1 MGLYF
6 NPALLTLIGTI
17 LMQSTYS
24 TMGSSKTAILS
35 GRKLIDLRSD
45 TVTRPTA
52 GMYDAMM
59 SAPVGDD
66 VYGDDESV
74 NRLELSVAELLGKE
88 ASLFVSSG
96 TQSNLIAVLGHCAR
110 GDELITGDDY
120 HIYIDEAGGPSVLG
134 GIAMCALPTDH
145 LGALTIAQVEAAIK
159 PDDIHCP
166 VSRLLC
172 LENTV
177 HGKAQSPDQLK
188 SLADTARAAGLMT
201 HLDGARLMNASVAL
215 GQAPKKMAEPFDSVS
230 LCLSKGLGAPV
241 GTVLSGT
248 KAFIRRARRDRKLL
262 GGGTRQAGILAA
274 AGSYAL
280 DNHIERLTDDHF
292 NAKRLAE
299 GLSTIDRLKISQQTN
314 MVFISPSDGRQAEL
328 QSYLSDHGIVISA
341 GVPSIRLVVH
351 LDVNEDDLGRIID
364 AIKKFYQ

>member
-1 MGLYF
+1 MSSSY
-6 NPALLTLIGTI
+6 TTIGSRHSAS
-17 LMQSTYS
+17 LSA
-24 TMGSSKTAILS
+24 SKI
-35 GRKLIDLRSD
+35 IDLRSD

-59 SAPVGDD
+59 SAPLGDD

-74 NRLELSVAELLGKE
+74 NKLESKVANLMGKE

-134 GIAMCALPTDH
+134 GIAMCALPTDDT
-145 LGALTIAQVEAAIK
+145 GGLTVAQVAAAIK

-166 VSRLLC
+166 ISRLLC

-177 HGKAQSPDQLK
+177 HGNVQSPDQIE
-188 SLADTARAAGLMT
+188 SLANTARTAGLRT

-215 GQAPKKMAEPFDSVS
+215 DQSPQKLAEPFDSVS

-248 KAFIRRARRDRKLL
+248 KAFIHRARRDRKLL

-274 AGSYAL
+274 AGNYAL
-280 DNHIERLTDDHF
+280 DNHVE
-292 NAKRLAE
+292 RLAE
-299 GLSTIDRLKISQQTN
+299 DHSNAKQLAQGLSTIDRLYIEQRTN
-314 MVFISPSDGRQAEL
+314 MVFITPADGRQVEL

-341 GVPSIRLVVH
+341 GVPSIRLVMH
-351 LDVNEDDLGRIID
+351 LDINGDDVGRIVGTIQQ
-364 AIKKFYQ
+364 FYSQ

>member
-1 MGLYF
+1 MSNAY
-6 NPALLTLIGTI
+6 
-17 LMQSTYS
+17 Q
-24 TMGSSKTAILS
+24 TMGSSQTAALS
-35 GRKLIDLRSD
+35 GKKVIDLRSD

-66 VYGDDESV
+66 VYGDDQSV
-74 NRLELSVAELLGKE
+74 NALESKVANLLGKE

-96 TQSNLIAVLGHCAR
+96 TQSNLIAILGHCAR
-110 GDELITGDDY
+110 GDELIVGDDY

-134 GIAMCALPTDH
+134 GVAMCALPTDGNGG
-145 LGALTIAQVEAAIK
+145 LSLAQVEAAIK

-166 VSRLLC
+166 ISRLLC

-177 HGKAQSPDQLK
+177 HGSVQSPDQIE
-188 SLADTARAAGLMT
+188 SLVNVARAAGLLT

-215 GQAPKKMAEPFDSVS
+215 SLSPKKLAASFDSVS

-248 KAFIRRARRDRKLL
+248 KSFIHRARRDRKLL

-280 DNHIERLTDDHF
+280 DHHVERLAEDHA

-299 GLSTIDRLKISQQTN
+299 ELSTINQLEINQQTN
-314 MVFISPSDGRQAEL
+314 MVFITPAGGRQAEL

-341 GVPSIRLVVH
+341 GVPSIRLVMH
-351 LDVNEDDLGRIID
+351 LDINQEDLERIID
-364 AIKKFYQ
+364 TIQKFYRR

>member
-1 MGLYF
+1 
-6 NPALLTLIGTI
+6 
-17 LMQSTYS
+17 MQ
-24 TMGSSKTAILS
+24 
-35 GRKLIDLRSD
+35 
-45 TVTRPTA
+45 
-52 GMYDAMM
+52 
-59 SAPVGDD
+59 
-66 VYGDDESV
+66 
-74 NRLELSVAELLGKE
+74 
-88 ASLFVSSG
+88 
-96 TQSNLIAVLGHCAR
+96 
-110 GDELITGDDY
+110 LITGDDY

>member
-1 MGLYF
+1 MSNAY
-6 NPALLTLIGTI
+6 
-17 LMQSTYS
+17 Q
-24 TMGSSKTAILS
+24 TMGSSQAAAQS
-35 GRKLIDLRSD
+35 GRKVIDLRSD

-59 SAPVGDD
+59 SAPLGDD

-74 NRLELSVAELLGKE
+74 NALESKVSNLLGKE

-110 GDELITGDDY
+110 GDDLIVGDDY

-134 GIAMCALPTDH
+134 GIAMCALPTDENGG
-145 LGALTIAQVEAAIK
+145 LSVAQVEAAIK

-166 VSRLLC
+166 ISRLLC

-177 HGKAQSPDQLK
+177 HGSVQSPDQIK
-188 SLADTARAAGLMT
+188 SLVNAARTAGLLT

-215 GQAPKKMAEPFDSVS
+215 GLSPEKLAEPFDSVS

-248 KAFIRRARRDRKLL
+248 KTFIRRARRDRKLL

-280 DNHIERLTDDHF
+280 DNHIGRLADDHA
-292 NAKRLAE
+292 NAKWLGE
-299 GLSTIDRLKISQQTN
+299 ELSTINQLEINQQTN
-314 MVFISPSDGRQAEL
+314 MVFMTPTVGKQAEL
-328 QSYLSDHGIVISA
+328 QAYLSDRGIVISA
-341 GVPSIRLVVH
+341 GVPSIRLVMH
-351 LDVNEDDLGRIID
+351 LDVNQDDVSIVKD
-364 AIKKFYQ
+364 AIQSFYRQVSK

>member
-1 MGLYF
+1 MI
-6 NPALLTLIGTI
+6 N
-17 LMQSTYS
+17 TYN
-24 TMGSSKTAILS
+24 TMVSSKTAVLS
-35 GRKLIDLRSD
+35 SRKLIDLRSD

-74 NRLELSVAELLGKE
+74 NKLESSVAELVGKE
-88 ASLFVSSG
+88 AALFVSSG

-145 LGALTIAQVEAAIK
+145 SGGLTVAQVETAIK

-166 VSRLLC
+166 ISRLLC

-177 HGKAQSPDQLK
+177 HGKAQSSDQLK
-188 SLADTARAAGLMT
+188 SLANAARAAGLRT

-215 GQAPKKMAEPFDSVS
+215 GQAPKKMAESFDSVS

-248 KAFIRRARRDRKLL
+248 RAFIHRARRDRKLL

-280 DNHIERLTDDHF
+280 DNHIERLAQDHS

-299 GLSTIDRLKISQQTN
+299 GLSTIGLLEINQQTN

-351 LDVNEDDLGRIID
+351 LDVDEDDLGRIID
-364 AIKKFYQ
+364 MIKKFYQ

>member
-1 MGLYF
+1 MSNAY
-6 NPALLTLIGTI
+6 
-17 LMQSTYS
+17 Q
-24 TMGSSKTAILS
+24 TMGSSQTAALS
-35 GRKLIDLRSD
+35 GKKVIDLRSD

-74 NRLELSVAELLGKE
+74 NALESKVSNLLGKE

-110 GDELITGDDY
+110 GDELIVGDDY

-134 GIAMCALPTDH
+134 GVAMCALATDDNGG
-145 LGALTIAQVEAAIK
+145 LSVAQVEAAIK

-166 VSRLLC
+166 ISRLLC

-177 HGKAQSPDQLK
+177 HGCAQPTDHIQ
-188 SLADTARAAGLMT
+188 SLVESARAGGLST
-201 HLDGARLMNASVAL
+201 HLDGARFMNASIEL
-215 GQAPKKMAEPFDSVS
+215 GVTPEKLAAPFDTVS

-241 GTVLSGT
+241 GSVLSGT
-248 KAFIRRARRDRKLL
+248 EAFIKRARRNRKLL

-274 AGSYAL
+274 AGNYAL
-280 DNHIERLTDDHF
+280 GNNVERLADDHA

-299 GLSTIDRLKISQQTN
+299 SLSTINQLEIKQQTN
-314 MVFISPSDGRQAEL
+314 MVFITPADGRQAEL
-328 QSYLSDHGIVISA
+328 QAYLSDHGIVISA
-341 GVPSIRLVVH
+341 GVPSIRLVMH
-351 LDVNEDDLGRIID
+351 LDVNEDDVERIIE
-364 AIKKFYQ
+364 AIQSFYRRQS